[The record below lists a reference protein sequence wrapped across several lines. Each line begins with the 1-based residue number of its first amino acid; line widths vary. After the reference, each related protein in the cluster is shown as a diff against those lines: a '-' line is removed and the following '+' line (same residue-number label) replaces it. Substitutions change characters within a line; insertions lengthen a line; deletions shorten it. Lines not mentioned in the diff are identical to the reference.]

1 MKTVNDYGC
10 SLQSRYI
17 LKYNSIL
24 SNGIHYFKRQKNG
37 QIKQRTWPLTIQ
49 FNTTNPA
56 CEYMLTAWIEL
67 IW

>member
-24 SNGIHYFKRQKNG
+24 SNGIHYFKRQKMAKLNKG
-37 QIKQRTWPLTIQ
+37 LGHLQSNLIQLTQ
-49 FNTTNPA
+49 LVNTH
-56 CEYMLTAWIEL
+56 LQL
-67 IW
+67 G